1 MSLMARNIINI
12 EGVSKAFDI
21 RPLLVDVSLGISE
34 GERIGIVGRNG
45 GGKST
50 LLKILAGQETPDEGR
65 VTRANWARLGMLN
78 QVDTAEAGATVRDVV
93 IGSKKTHE
101 WASDAGVREILAGL
115 FGGYN
120 SELMDRPF
128 GSLSGG
134 EKRRVG
140 IAKLLIE
147 PLDIIL
153 LDEPTNHLDVEGVAW
168 LAAHIRKRRE
178 LAVVVITHDRWFLDE
193 VSDQMWE
200 VVDGKVE
207 SYDGGYSA
215 YVLAKAERARQ
226 QVAEDARKNNLI
238 RKELAWLR
246 RGAPARTSKPKFR
259 VDAANQLIASE
270 PAPRNKAELLNFAA
284 NRLGNSVYEIHHA
297 RLAIGETT
305 LIDSLNWNI
314 GPGDRIGIVGVNGSG
329 KTTLMRTLAG
339 QYRFTAGKL
348 QVGVTVRAAFLS
360 QHLQELDP
368 SWRVLEAVEKVAL
381 HVELG
386 GGREISASQ
395 LCERLGFDYEGQQRM
410 VRDLSGGEKRRL
422 QLTRLL
428 MDSPNVLLLDE
439 PTNDFDVETL
449 TALEDLLDTYAGV
462 LIVISHDRYFLER
475 VCDRFVGLLGDEAL
489 RDLPRGVDQYLEMRS
504 EVIERSI
511 AQAPKKT
518 ISDAA
523 EVRLIKKEIA
533 RLEKQIE
540 KVTKEEADLLVE
552 QEKAAFDHQK
562 LLEVAGKIQTVQSLR
577 QKLEDEWLELSGKI
591 SK

>member
-1 MSLMARNIINI
+1 MARNIINI

-50 LLKILAGQETPDEGR
+50 LLKILAGQEPPDEGR

-78 QVDTAEAGATVRDVV
+78 QVDNAEAGATVRDVV

-101 WASDAGVREILAGL
+101 WASDSGVREIFAGL

-147 PLDIIL
+147 PLDIVL

-168 LAAHIRKRRE
+168 LAQHIRKRRE

-226 QVAEDARKNNLI
+226 QAAEDARKNNLI

-270 PAPRNKAELLNFAA
+270 PPPRNKAELLNFAA

-339 QYRFTAGKL
+339 QYRFAAGKL
-348 QVGVTVRAAFLS
+348 QVGVTVKAAFLS

-475 VCDRFVGLLGDEAL
+475 VCDRFVGLLGDESL
-489 RDLPRGVDQYLEMRS
+489 QDLPRGVDQYLELRS
-504 EVIERSI
+504 SMIERSI
-511 AQAPKKT
+511 TSAPKKT

-523 EVRLIKKEIA
+523 QVRLIKKEIA

-540 KVTKEEADLLVE
+540 KVTQEEKDLLME
-552 QEKAAFDHQK
+552 QDNSSFDHEK
-562 LLEVAGKIQTVQSLR
+562 LIEVGAKLEAVQSLR

-591 SK
+591 SE

>member
-1 MSLMARNIINI
+1 
-12 EGVSKAFDI
+12 
-21 RPLLVDVSLGISE
+21 
-34 GERIGIVGRNG
+34 
-45 GGKST
+45 
-50 LLKILAGQETPDEGR
+50 
-65 VTRANWARLGMLN
+65 MLS

-93 IGSKKTHE
+93 VGSKKTHE
-101 WASDAGVREILAGL
+101 WASDSGVREIFAGL

-120 SELMDRPF
+120 SELLDRPF

-147 PLDIIL
+147 PLDIVL

-168 LAAHIRKRRE
+168 LADHIRKRRE

-193 VSDQMWE
+193 VSDTMWE

-207 SYDGGYSA
+207 AYDGGYSA

-226 QVAEDARKNNLI
+226 QAAEDARKNNLI

-270 PAPRNKAELLNFAA
+270 PAPRNKAELLNFAT

-339 QYRFTAGKL
+339 QYRFAAGKI
-348 QVGVTVRAAFLS
+348 QTGVTVKAAFLS

-475 VCDRFVGLLGDEAL
+475 VCDRFVGLLGDESL
-489 RDLPRGVDQYLEMRS
+489 RDLPRGVDQYLELRHSM
-504 EVIERSI
+504 IERSI
-511 AQAPKKT
+511 TTAPKKT

-523 EVRLIKKEIA
+523 QVRLIKKDIA
-533 RLEKQIE
+533 KLEKQIE
-540 KVTKEEADLLVE
+540 KVQSEEKQLIAE
-552 QEKAAFDHQK
+552 QEAASFDHQK
-562 LLEVAGKIQTVQSLR
+562 LIEIAAKLEAIQSLR

-591 SK
+591 SE

>member
-1 MSLMARNIINI
+1 MARNIINI

-21 RPLLVDVSLGISE
+21 RPLLVEVSLGVSE

-50 LLKILAGQETPDEGR
+50 LLKVLAGIEPPDQGR
-65 VTRANWARLGMLN
+65 VTRANWAKLGMLA

-93 IGSKKTHE
+93 VGSKKTHE
-101 WASDAGVREILAGL
+101 WASDSGVREIFAGL

-120 SELMDRPF
+120 SELLDRPF

-168 LAAHIRKRRE
+168 LSEHIRKRRE
-178 LAVVVITHDRWFLDE
+178 LAVIVITHDRWFLDE
-193 VSDQMWE
+193 VSDTMWE
-200 VVDGKVE
+200 VVDGNVE
-207 SYDGGYSA
+207 AYDGGYSA
-215 YVLAKAERARQ
+215 YVLAKAERMRQ
-226 QVAEDARKNNLI
+226 QAAEDARRNNLI

-259 VDAANQLIASE
+259 VDAANQLISAE
-270 PAPRNKAELLNFAA
+270 PAPRNKAELLNFAT

-305 LIDSLNWNI
+305 LIDSLNWNV

-339 QYRFTAGKL
+339 QYRFTSGKI
-348 QVGVTVRAAFLS
+348 QTGVTVKAAFLS
-360 QHLQELDP
+360 QHLQELDS

-489 RDLPRGVDQYLEMRS
+489 RDLPRGVEQYLELRHLM
-504 EVIERSI
+504 IERSI
-511 AQAPKKT
+511 SSAPKKT

-523 EVRLIKKEIA
+523 QVRLIKKEIA

-540 KVTKEEADLLVE
+540 KIQIDEAELIEE
-552 QEKAAFDHQK
+552 QEAASFDHQK
-562 LLEVAGKIQTVQSLR
+562 LIEIAAKLEAIQSLR
-577 QKLEDEWLELSGKI
+577 QNLEDEWLELSAKI
-591 SK
+591 IE

>member
-1 MSLMARNIINI
+1 MARNIINI

-21 RPLLVDVSLGISE
+21 RPLLVEVSLGISE

-50 LLKILAGQETPDEGR
+50 LLKILADLEPPDQGR
-65 VTRANWARLGMLN
+65 VTRANWAKLGMLS

-93 IGSKKTHE
+93 VGSKKTHE
-101 WASDAGVREILAGL
+101 WASDSGVREIFAGL

-120 SELMDRPF
+120 SELLDRPF

-147 PLDIIL
+147 PLDIVL

-168 LAAHIRKRRE
+168 LADHIRKRRE

-193 VSDQMWE
+193 VSDTMWE

-207 SYDGGYSA
+207 AYEGGYSA

-226 QVAEDARKNNLI
+226 QAAEDARKNNLI

-270 PAPRNKAELLNFAA
+270 PAPRNKAELLNFAT

-339 QYRFTAGKL
+339 QYRFAAGKI
-348 QVGVTVRAAFLS
+348 QTGVTVKAAFLS

-368 SWRVLEAVEKVAL
+368 SWRVIEAVEKVAL

-475 VCDRFVGLLGDEAL
+475 VCDRFVGLLGDESL
-489 RDLPRGVDQYLEMRS
+489 RDLPRGVDQYLELRS
-504 EVIERSI
+504 SMIERSI
-511 AQAPKKT
+511 ATAPKKT

-523 EVRLIKKEIA
+523 QVRLIKKDIA
-533 RLEKQIE
+533 KLEKQIE
-540 KVTKEEADLLVE
+540 KVQSEEKQLIAE
-552 QEKAAFDHQK
+552 QEAASFDHQK
-562 LLEVAGKIQTVQSLR
+562 LIEIASKLEAIQSLR

-591 SK
+591 SE

>member
-1 MSLMARNIINI
+1 MARNIINI

-21 RPLLVDVSLGISE
+21 RPLLVEVSLGVSE

-50 LLKILAGQETPDEGR
+50 LLKVLAGIEPPDQGR
-65 VTRANWARLGMLN
+65 VTRANWAKLGMLA

-93 IGSKKTHE
+93 VGSKKTHE
-101 WASDAGVREILAGL
+101 WASDSGVREIFAGL

-120 SELMDRPF
+120 SDLLDRPF

-168 LAAHIRKRRE
+168 LSEHIRKRRE
-178 LAVVVITHDRWFLDE
+178 LAVIVITHDRWFLDE
-193 VSDQMWE
+193 VSDTMWE
-200 VVDGKVE
+200 VVDGNVE
-207 SYDGGYSA
+207 AYDGGYSA
-215 YVLAKAERARQ
+215 YVLAKAERMRQ
-226 QVAEDARKNNLI
+226 QAAEDARRNNLI

-259 VDAANQLIASE
+259 VDTANQLISAE
-270 PAPRNKAELLNFAA
+270 PAPRNKAELLNFAT

-305 LIDSLNWNI
+305 LIDTLNWNV

-339 QYRFTAGKL
+339 QYRFAAGKI
-348 QVGVTVRAAFLS
+348 QTGVTVKAAFLS
-360 QHLQELDP
+360 QHLQELDS

-489 RDLPRGVDQYLEMRS
+489 RDLPRGVEQYLELRHLM
-504 EVIERSI
+504 IERSI
-511 AQAPKKT
+511 SSAPKKT

-523 EVRLIKKEIA
+523 QVRLIKKEIA

-540 KVTKEEADLLVE
+540 KIQIDEAELIAE
-552 QEKAAFDHQK
+552 QEAASFDHQK
-562 LLEVAGKIQTVQSLR
+562 LIEIAAKLEAIQSLR
-577 QKLEDEWLELSGKI
+577 QNLEDEWLELSAKI
-591 SK
+591 I